1 MWRFLADYIGGGPK
15 DEASCSAD
23 SRSCVPTKEG
33 IIEEGAAFLVISEEF
48 GMAVAGA
55 PIT

>member
-1 MWRFLADYIGGGPK
+1 MWRFLADYRGGRPK

-23 SRSCVPTKEG
+23 SRSCVPTNEG

-48 GMAVAGA
+48 GMVVAGA

>member
-1 MWRFLADYIGGGPK
+1 MADYIGGRPK

-23 SRSCVPTKEG
+23 NRSCVPTNEG

>member
-33 IIEEGAAFLVISEEF
+33 IIEEGGAFLVSSEEF
-48 GMAVAGA
+48 GMAVEGA
-55 PIT
+55 PHT

>member
-23 SRSCVPTKEG
+23 NRSCVPTKEG
-33 IIEEGAAFLVISEEF
+33 IMGEGAAFLDISGAF
-48 GMAVAGA
+48 GMALAGA
-55 PIT
+55 PMS

>member
-1 MWRFLADYIGGGPK
+1 MWSFLADYIAGGPK